1 MTARPRLTFVRA
13 IFGVATLLGL
23 FSSFQA
29 YQMVRFMYPSETPS
43 VLILIG
49 INLGYW
55 YAWAILAPVIAGVTR
70 RFPLERGVLL
80 RSLPV
85 HLVAVFVVTVVHIGL
100 FEWLRMHISQFFWSG
115 GPMKTTWW
123 AQVTKTFL
131 NNFDYEMMAYWAIAG
146 VYSAVRY
153 HGEAQERALKA
164 SRLDAQLAEAQ
175 LQALQRQLHP
185 HFLFN
190 TLNAISALMH
200 RDVEAA
206 DQMLSRLSD
215 LLRIALD
222 QRGQQ
227 EVALK
232 DELEFLQKYLEIEQA
247 RFGDRLTVEFAV
259 DPETLDAQVPNLILQ
274 PLVENSIRHAVAV
287 RIEPGHI
294 AVKARRVEDVL
305 ELTVRDNGPG
315 MPPGRLASPARGL
328 GLSNTRSRLE
338 RLYGA
343 SQHLTFAEPP
353 GGGLIVTVSLPFRE
367 EEVAEIDD
375 FSEEIKGVA

>member
-1 MTARPRLTFVRA
+1 VTARPRLTFVRA

-153 HGEAQERALKA
+153 HGEAQERAL
-164 SRLDAQLAEAQ
+164 
-175 LQALQRQLHP
+175 
-185 HFLFN
+185 
-190 TLNAISALMH
+190 
-200 RDVEAA
+200 
-206 DQMLSRLSD
+206 
-215 LLRIALD
+215 
-222 QRGQQ
+222 
-227 EVALK
+227 
-232 DELEFLQKYLEIEQA
+232 
-247 RFGDRLTVEFAV
+247 
-259 DPETLDAQVPNLILQ
+259 
-274 PLVENSIRHAVAV
+274 
-287 RIEPGHI
+287 
-294 AVKARRVEDVL
+294 
-305 ELTVRDNGPG
+305 
-315 MPPGRLASPARGL
+315 
-328 GLSNTRSRLE
+328 
-338 RLYGA
+338 
-343 SQHLTFAEPP
+343 
-353 GGGLIVTVSLPFRE
+353 
-367 EEVAEIDD
+367 
-375 FSEEIKGVA
+375 